1 MFFILKFFLAPPPII
16 DSANNEDVSSWM
28 GSDASFRDAE
38 FLSNM
43 TNTDLNDV
51 TFSDSFDVDSLEK
64 SQEDAEDLAIQNLLK
79 EHDLKQNISEDMTF
93 LGDVEAPSGMFD
105 QTIFN
110 STKLN
115 KLTDIQRVGLLR
127 PSTIIEEGSLIESE
141 TSRNNSRSIQ
151 LNKNVSTISETSQTS
166 TAIQQDLT
174 SAETTYKTC
183 LPDSE
188 VIEISEFT
196 ISSKDLE
203 TSSLSKTYRTA
214 KTSQETTQEIDES
227 SEIVEISDSD
237 SSSPE
242 IDYRRQRNTLE
253 DVSSLIEDSSG
264 YHDEKSSSIKD
275 DEQNVSGIQ
284 EILDDSD
291 PDQSIS
297 KMEFNDSLER
307 MDYMMARGAQLLQQ
321 QSIMEAKTPT
331 NKVKDIMSNPITPS
345 FMLSTPLIKPPRTP
359 VATTWNSNN
368 KTYDLIEKTPTN
380 LKFPNSP
387 KTPSTVMKQRNLNS
401 PPVVTLSNSK
411 PRFERVKPTPTNSF
425 KKPTLAPGSSRI
437 PQKTSSTKKPNQ
449 YDYIVSPIGTYIKN
463 SPYVPLHKNIKS
475 HKSLFDTELCNRTR
489 ETDEFQS
496 SKENKQVFCD
506 LPRKAYI
513 SSDLQHVVDERV
525 QQRIPGGQKIHALL
539 KYNVSP
545 SVIRHEGRF
554 KSNRPK
560 LDESSQIDSSFA
572 DLSMMSGDVSIQVLK
587 NVKRV

>member
-1 MFFILKFFLAPPPII
+1 
-16 DSANNEDVSSWM
+16 M

-64 SQEDAEDLAIQNLLK
+64 SQDAEDLAIENLLK
-79 EHDLKQNISEDMTF
+79 EHNLKEIIPEDMTF

-110 STKLN
+110 CTKLN
-115 KLTDIQRVGLLR
+115 KLTDVQRVGLLR

-141 TSRNNSRSIQ
+141 TSRNNSKLI
-151 LNKNVSTISETSQTS
+151 KNISTTSETSQSS
-166 TAIQQDLT
+166 TAIQRDLT
-174 SAETTYKTC
+174 SAETTYRTC

-188 VIEISEFT
+188 IIEISEFT

-214 KTSQETTQEIDES
+214 KTSQEETQEIDES

-237 SSSPE
+237 SSFSPE
-242 IDYRRQRNTLE
+242 VDYRRQRNTLE

-291 PDQSIS
+291 PEQSIS
-297 KMEFNDSLER
+297 KIEFNDSLER
-307 MDYMMARGAQLLQQ
+307 MDYMMAKGARLLQQ
-321 QSIMEAKTPT
+321 QSLMEANTPT
-331 NKVKDIMSNPITPS
+331 NNKTVIKDIMSNPITPS

-359 VATTWNSNN
+359 ATTWNSNN

-380 LKFPNSP
+380 LKFTNSP

-401 PPVVTLSNSK
+401 PPVVTSSNSK
-411 PRFERVKPTPTNSF
+411 PRFERIKPTPTNSF

-463 SPYVPLHKNIKS
+463 SPYVPLHKSIKS
-475 HKSLFDTELCNRTR
+475 HKSLFDSELSNRTR
-489 ETDEFQS
+489 ETDDFQS

-513 SSDLQHVVDERV
+513 SSDLQHV
-525 QQRIPGGQKIHALL
+525 
-539 KYNVSP
+539 
-545 SVIRHEGRF
+545 
-554 KSNRPK
+554 
-560 LDESSQIDSSFA
+560 
-572 DLSMMSGDVSIQVLK
+572 SIFG
-587 NVKRV
+587 

>member
-1 MFFILKFFLAPPPII
+1 
-16 DSANNEDVSSWM
+16 M

-64 SQEDAEDLAIQNLLK
+64 SKDAEDFVIENLLK
-79 EHDLKQNISEDMTF
+79 EHDIKQIIQEDMTF

-141 TSRNNSRSIQ
+141 TSRNNSRSIPKII
-151 LNKNVSTISETSQTS
+151 LTKNDSATSETSQSS

-196 ISSKDLE
+196 ISSRDLE
-203 TSSLSKTYRTA
+203 TSSLSKTYKTA
-214 KTSQETTQEIDES
+214 KTSQETQEIDES

-237 SSSPE
+237 SSLSPE
-242 IDYRRQRNTLE
+242 VDYRRQRNTLE

-264 YHDEKSSSIKD
+264 YHDEPSSSIKD
-275 DEQNVSGIQ
+275 QQNESGIQ

-307 MDYMMARGAQLLQQ
+307 MDYMMAKGARLLQK
-321 QSIMEAKTPT
+321 QSVMEVNTPT
-331 NKVKDIMSNPITPS
+331 NNKTSIRDIMSNPITPS
-345 FMLSTPLIKPPRTP
+345 FLLSTPLIKPPRTP
-359 VATTWNSNN
+359 ATTWNSNN
-368 KTYDLIEKTPTN
+368 KTYDLIEKTPTFKSN
-380 LKFPNSP
+380 NSP
-387 KTPSTVMKQRNLNS
+387 NTPSTVMKQRNINS

-411 PRFERVKPTPTNSF
+411 PRFERIKPTPTNSF

-437 PQKTSSTKKPNQ
+437 PQKSSSTKKPNH

-475 HKSLFDTELCNRTR
+475 HKSLFESDICNRTR
-489 ETDEFQS
+489 ETDDFRS
-496 SKENKQVFCD
+496 SKENKKVFCD

-513 SSDLQHVVDERV
+513 SSDLQHVRIFLIKLIFFYYLLFC
-525 QQRIPGGQKIHALL
+525 IPGC
-539 KYNVSP
+539 
-545 SVIRHEGRF
+545 R
-554 KSNRPK
+554 
-560 LDESSQIDSSFA
+560 
-572 DLSMMSGDVSIQVLK
+572 
-587 NVKRV
+587 

>member
-1 MFFILKFFLAPPPII
+1 
-16 DSANNEDVSSWM
+16 M

-64 SQEDAEDLAIQNLLK
+64 SQDAEDLVIENLLK
-79 EHDLKQNISEDMTF
+79 EHDIKHQIQEDMTF

-105 QTIFN
+105 STIFN

-127 PSTIIEEGSLIESE
+127 PSTIIEEGSLVESE

-151 LNKNVSTISETSQTS
+151 NIILTKNDSATSETSQSS
-166 TAIQQDLT
+166 TAIQRDLT

-196 ISSKDLE
+196 ISSRDLE

-214 KTSQETTQEIDES
+214 KTSQETQEIDES

-237 SSSPE
+237 SSFSPE
-242 IDYRRQRNTLE
+242 VDYRRQRNTLE

-275 DEQNVSGIQ
+275 QQNESGIQ
-284 EILDDSD
+284 EIIDDHDSD

-297 KMEFNDSLER
+297 IMEFNDSLER
-307 MDYMMARGAQLLQQ
+307 MDYMMAKGARLIQQ
-321 QSIMEAKTPT
+321 KAINEANTPT
-331 NKVKDIMSNPITPS
+331 NNKTKIKDIMSNPITPS
-345 FMLSTPLIKPPRTP
+345 YLLSTPLIKPPRTP
-359 VATTWNSNN
+359 VTAWNSNN
-368 KTYDLIEKTPTN
+368 KTYDLIEKTPT
-380 LKFPNSP
+380 LKSTNSP
-387 KTPSTVMKQRNLNS
+387 KTPSTVMKQRNINS
-401 PPVVTLSNSK
+401 PPVTLSNSK
-411 PRFERVKPTPTNSF
+411 PRFERIKPTPTNSF
-425 KKPTLAPGSSRI
+425 KKPTFAPGSSRI

-475 HKSLFDTELCNRTR
+475 HKSLFESDLNRTR
-489 ETDEFQS
+489 ETDDFRS
-496 SKENKQVFCD
+496 SKENKQVFRD

-513 SSDLQHVVDERV
+513 SSDLQQV
-525 QQRIPGGQKIHALL
+525 
-539 KYNVSP
+539 
-545 SVIRHEGRF
+545 RF
-554 KSNRPK
+554 FFSN
-560 LDESSQIDSSFA
+560 
-572 DLSMMSGDVSIQVLK
+572 
-587 NVKRV
+587 